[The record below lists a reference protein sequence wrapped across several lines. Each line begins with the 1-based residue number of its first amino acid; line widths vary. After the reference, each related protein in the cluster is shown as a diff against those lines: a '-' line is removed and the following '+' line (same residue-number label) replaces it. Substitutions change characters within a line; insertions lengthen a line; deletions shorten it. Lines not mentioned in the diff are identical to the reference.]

1 MVHIAIAVVLPEE
14 GDVPITL
21 TSALLLLVLLIP
33 RGWASNI
40 WLHANTDFWLLSTK
54 DKLMHLLSTTWVSL
68 PVRRLGERDQT
79 HKGRETFFALL
90 LAGIHVVGTSTAL
103 VITDIQDVRYR
114 FADIPELAVHYMPF
128 YLPPISLHLGGCA
141 LLLLFEKTV
150 HPWRHLG
157 KERERNCRGK
167 LEGSRRG
174 IEAEPTIGD
183 QVSVRCKTSLVFTF
197 TFSGR
202 DRARGK

>member
-1 MVHIAIAVVLPEE
+1 MDHGAHRSCCCIARRRRHPNHFDKCFASVGPAH
-14 GDVPITL
+14 
-21 TSALLLLVLLIP
+21 SY
-33 RGWASNI
+33 GWASNI
-40 WLHANTDFWLLSTK
+40 WLHALLNTDFWLFSTK

-114 FADIPELAVHYMPF
+114 FADISELAVHYMPF

-150 HPWRHLG
+150 HPWRHILA
-157 KERERNCRGK
+157 
-167 LEGSRRG
+167 RRG
-174 IEAEPTIGD
+174 RETAGG
-183 QVSVRCKTSLVFTF
+183 S
-197 TFSGR
+197 
-202 DRARGK
+202 